1 MYYIYTEKDQAQAC
15 CRSCVSILVCQS
27 IIYCP
32 KTGSSI
38 TLCSVIC
45 MKSTALLRTTQ
56 TPKLLP
62 LSDHLEPLQYPNPPG
77 QKERVCKGSINA
89 HQSQLDFPRCLS
101 HRYVTLYNI
110 KTNEAS
116 GIALRSWLLKASRQD
131 VKVAGIS
138 VVASKRRQFLLGK
151 GG

>member
-1 MYYIYTEKDQAQAC
+1 M
-15 CRSCVSILVCQS
+15 CQS
-27 IIYCP
+27 IIYYP
-32 KTGSSI
+32 KTGSSV

-62 LSDHLEPLQYPNPPG
+62 LSDHLEPLQYPNPSG
-77 QKERVCKGSINA
+77 QKERVWKGSINA

-101 HRYVTLYNI
+101 EYIRIYNI
-110 KTNEAS
+110 IQRKDQGGSIAKQSTWNNEAT

-138 VVASKRRQFLLGK
+138 IVASQHRQFLLGK
-151 GG
+151 GGEFVKLLHW